1 MTTSNQLGKIKVLLV
16 EDDDIDT
23 IAFKRAVNRSGVDV
37 EEVYRF
43 KYAEEALKSLD
54 QINPHCV
61 FIDYQLPGIDGL
73 TLLKEIKSRKPKLPV
88 IVLTSQG
95 DEKLAVEMM
104 KAGAFDYFQK
114 SEVNTDKISK
124 TLLGVIR
131 LLELEIEQENTRR
144 QLEETE
150 QFIQKVTQ
158 SSPNIIYVNDIEGNT
173 NLFHNDQLREI
184 LGYTQEE
191 VKEIGPNIFA
201 RIIDFEEYQRIRQ
214 HYLKLRHELKDGEI
228 AENEFRLKH
237 KDGHDVWLF
246 TREIVFKRNKDGKV
260 KELLGTAIDITTRK
274 KQEQELLEAK
284 KAAEEAAK
292 AKAEFLSTMSHEIRT
307 PMNAIIGLTE
317 LLLRDY
323 TFEPDVTNN
332 LKAIKFAADN
342 LLIIINDI
350 LDFSKIE
357 AGKLTFEKINFSLK
371 EKFDFLHKT
380 FKTKALEQGIGLFFH
395 YDDKIPEFLNGDPYR
410 LNQILVNLIGNAI
423 KFTLQGEVNVS
434 ATLTKKMK
442 NNVIVKLTV
451 SDTGIG
457 IPPDKIDTIFESFSQ
472 AHSNKKKNF
481 GGTGLGLAIT
491 KKLVELQ
498 GGKITVESEINKGS
512 TFTVELMY
520 GIGQNPQ
527 LTEEVKTDTYANFR
541 NLKIIVAEDNPV
553 NQILIKHI
561 LNKWGCEYVV
571 CNNGREVLEWL
582 DKENFNLI
590 LMDIQMPEM
599 DGLETLHHIRHSKRN
614 FANIPIIA
622 LTADAFA
629 RTNPEYTN
637 AGFQDFLTKPFKME
651 ELEKVITNLNL

>member
-1 MTTSNQLGKIKVLLV
+1 MADSIRLGKIKVVVV
-16 EDDDIDT
+16 EDDDIDAM
-23 IAFKRAVNRSGVDV
+23 AFRRAVTRSGIEIEDLI
-37 EEVYRF
+37 RF
-43 KYAEEALKSLD
+43 QYAEDALEQLD
-54 QINPHCV
+54 QIQPHCV

-73 TLLKEIKSRKPKLPV
+73 TLLRKIKELKPKLPV

-114 SEVNTDKISK
+114 SEVTTDKISK

-131 LLELEIEQENTRR
+131 LIELEMEQVKTRK

-150 QFIQKVTQ
+150 QFIQKVTK
-158 SSPNIIYVNDIEGNT
+158 SSPNIIYVNDIEGNS

-184 LGYTQEE
+184 LGYTPEE
-191 VKEIGPNIFA
+191 VNLIGPNIFA
-201 RIIDFEEYQRIRQ
+201 RIIEFEEYQRIRQ

-228 AENEFRLKH
+228 AENEFKLKH
-237 KDGHDVWLF
+237 KDGHDIWLF
-246 TREIVFKRNKDGKV
+246 TREIVFKRNPDGKV
-260 KELLGTAIDITTRK
+260 KELLGTAIDITARK

-284 KAAEEAAK
+284 KAAEEAAN

-323 TFEPDVTNN
+323 SFDQEVTNN

-357 AGKLTFEKINFSLK
+357 AGKLSFEKINFSLK

-380 FKTKALEQGIGLFFH
+380 FKPKADEQGIYLDFH
-395 YDDKIPEFLNGDPYR
+395 FDEKIPEFLNGDPYR

-423 KFTLQGEVNVS
+423 KFTLQGGVTVS
-434 ATLTKKMK
+434 ASLSKKMK
-442 NNVIVKLTV
+442 NSVILSISVK
-451 SDTGIG
+451 DTGIG
-457 IPPDKIDTIFESFSQ
+457 IPKDKMDSIFESFSQ

-498 GGKITVESEINKGS
+498 GGKILVSSQVGQGS
-512 TFTVELMY
+512 TFAVELMY
-520 GIGQNPQ
+520 GIGQNPRIFEDEKSHS
-527 LTEEVKTDTYANFR
+527 TANFR
-541 NLKIIVAEDNPV
+541 SLKIIVAEDNPV

-571 CNNGREVLEWL
+571 CNNGVEVLEWL
-582 DKENFNLI
+582 DKEPFSVI

-599 DGLETLHHIRHSKRN
+599 DGLETLRHIRESKR
-614 FANIPIIA
+614 AYSEIPVIA

-629 RTNPEYTN
+629 RSNPEYLK

-651 ELEKVITNLNL
+651 ELECIISKLNL

>member
-1 MTTSNQLGKIKVLLV
+1 MTDTLKLGKIKVFLV
-16 EDDDIDT
+16 EDDDIDAM
-23 IAFKRAVNRSGVDV
+23 AFRRAVTRSGVEI
-37 EEVYRF
+37 EELFHYP
-43 KYAEEALKSLD
+43 YAENALQELEKK
-54 QINPHCV
+54 QPHCV

-73 TLLKEIKSRKPKLPV
+73 TLLRKIKELKSKIPV

-124 TLLGVIR
+124 TLLSVIR
-131 LLELEIEQENTRR
+131 LLELEIEQEYTRK

-150 QFIQKVTQ
+150 QFIQKVTK
-158 SSPNIIYVNDIEGNT
+158 SSPNIIYVNDIEDNS

-184 LGYTQEE
+184 LGYTPEE
-191 VKEIGPNIFA
+191 VRQIGANIFA

-228 AENEFRLKH
+228 AENEFKLRH
-237 KDGHDVWLF
+237 KDGHDIWLF
-246 TREIVFKRNKDGKV
+246 TREIVFKRNPDGKV
-260 KELLGTAIDITTRK
+260 KELLGTAIDITARK

-284 KAAEEAAK
+284 KAAEEAAN

-323 TFEPDVTNN
+323 SFDQEVTNN

-357 AGKLTFEKINFSLK
+357 AGKLSFEKINFSLK

-380 FKTKALEQGIGLFFH
+380 FKPKADEQGIYLDFYF
-395 YDDKIPEFLNGDPYR
+395 DEKIPEFLNGDPYR

-423 KFTLQGEVNVS
+423 KFTLQGGVTVS
-434 ATLTKKMK
+434 ATLSKKMK
-442 NNVIVKLTV
+442 NSVILRIDVKD
-451 SDTGIG
+451 SGIG
-457 IPPDKIDTIFESFSQ
+457 IPEDKIDTIFESFSQ

-491 KKLVELQ
+491 KKLIELQ
-498 GGKITVESEINKGS
+498 GGKITVESRVGVGS
-512 TFTVELMY
+512 TFTVELMF
-520 GIGQNPQ
+520 GIGQNP
-527 LTEEVKTDTYANFR
+527 LLSEDEKSLSPANFR
-541 NLKIIVAEDNPV
+541 SLKVIVAEDNPV

-561 LNKWGCEYVV
+561 LNKWGCEYVI
-571 CNNGREVLEWL
+571 CSNGVEVLEWL
-582 DKENFNLI
+582 DKERFSVI

-599 DGLETLHHIRHSKRN
+599 DGLETIRLIRESKRSYSD
-614 FANIPIIA
+614 IPVVA

-629 RTNPEYTN
+629 RTNPEYLN

-651 ELEKVITNLNL
+651 ELESVISKLIS